1 MGNIKDTGYEGMKYL
16 NSLGVHAVFAYDDE
30 IALGVYQYA
39 QEQGLT
45 IGEDI
50 SIVGFNDLYVTTV
63 LSPPLTTIEQ
73 PGELM
78 GKKACET
85 IINRITGKDKNPIR
99 NTYFAPA
106 LIERKSVK
114 IYNNE

>member
-1 MGNIKDTGYEGMKYL
+1 
-16 NSLGVHAVFAYDDE
+16 
-30 IALGVYQYA
+30 
-39 QEQGLT
+39 
-45 IGEDI
+45 
-50 SIVGFNDLYVTTV
+50 
-63 LSPPLTTIEQ
+63 
-73 PGELM
+73 M

-99 NTYFAPA
+99 NTYFAPV

>member
-1 MGNIKDTGYEGMKYL
+1 MKYL

-99 NTYFAPA
+99 NTYFAPV

-114 IYNNE
+114 ICNNEQIF

>member
-1 MGNIKDTGYEGMKYL
+1 MKYL

-99 NTYFAPA
+99 NTYFAPT